1 MNISKYEKDDASS
14 FINEQVHL
22 IDEKSNSIDECY
34 GSTKNQVH
42 SKQKIHD
49 DKNKIRYPV
58 STLLNYLAVIFSIVI
73 ICTSLIVQLISRY
86 SINPD
91 ALEIS
96 NTNTEHG
103 EAPSS
108 FLATKRRDFSS
119 NDVSTIVNPDLFH
132 PSLLNSERNYSSK
145 ARGSFLNVP
154 FPTGAFWTNLVLRH
168 TTLDHGLSYPIMV
181 YPYGYKW
188 GEHPTTLQLS
198 YPPLRRMVDN
208 LSVRDIF
215 NPDLIL
221 GSVEDVA
228 RRYILRFDPLSVTL
242 RFCLA
247 YCDDDIDLD
256 TDDSKIEAEKSRGVN
271 RVGENNITRKK
282 QTSKS
287 ATSYWESYL
296 VQGSPYV
303 TSKYVDC
310 TPVITA
316 LSTFKDFLC
325 PLDNNKSNKVSNL
338 NYFSIFLFKFTS
350 KPWRFILT

>member
-154 FPTGAFWTNLVLRH
+154 FPTGNL
-168 TTLDHGLSYPIMV
+168 
-181 YPYGYKW
+181 
-188 GEHPTTLQLS
+188 
-198 YPPLRRMVDN
+198 
-208 LSVRDIF
+208 
-215 NPDLIL
+215 
-221 GSVEDVA
+221 
-228 RRYILRFDPLSVTL
+228 
-242 RFCLA
+242 
-247 YCDDDIDLD
+247 
-256 TDDSKIEAEKSRGVN
+256 
-271 RVGENNITRKK
+271 
-282 QTSKS
+282 
-287 ATSYWESYL
+287 
-296 VQGSPYV
+296 
-303 TSKYVDC
+303 
-310 TPVITA
+310 
-316 LSTFKDFLC
+316 DFLR
-325 PLDNNKSNKVSNL
+325 L
-338 NYFSIFLFKFTS
+338 
-350 KPWRFILT
+350 